1 MNNLSGSVALVT
13 GGSRGIGRS
22 IAIALAEAGASVA
35 IVYNKSA
42 AEAELVVKE
51 IESKGV
57 KGALFQ
63 GDAASTA
70 SAKEIVEKVVAQ
82 FGKLDILVNNA
93 GITKDGLLMR
103 MSEEDWDAVVD
114 TNLKSVFNYT
124 KAAIRQMMG
133 QRKGKIINITSIVG
147 VIGNAG
153 QVNYSASKA
162 GIIGITRS
170 TAKEFGSR
178 NIQVNAVA
186 PGFIETDMTH
196 KLNDEQRAKLADAI
210 PLKRTGK
217 PEEVAAV
224 VKFLASP
231 DADYI
236 TGQVL
241 CVDGGMVMM

>member
-1 MNNLSGSVALVT
+1 MSTLQGNVALVT

-124 KAAIRQMMG
+124 KAATRQMMG